1 MEMIRKQIQIWMQDM
16 LLQLE
21 LKYVHQVGQF
31 SLVDGSSD
39 LQFVWNAKNNR
50 FDSIRIGVQDLFANP
65 LAMYSAFEAYQRVL
79 SMCVVVAQ
87 IEYMVHHVN
96 IECMD
101 VLKRAESSLKFMLGE
116 KRAREV
122 IEHYERMDKRIVVH
136 VEMR

>member
-1 MEMIRKQIQIWMQDM
+1 
-16 LLQLE
+16 
-21 LKYVHQVGQF
+21 
-31 SLVDGSSD
+31 
-39 LQFVWNAKNNR
+39 
-50 FDSIRIGVQDLFANP
+50 
-65 LAMYSAFEAYQRVL
+65 
-79 SMCVVVAQ
+79 MCVVVAQ

-101 VLKRAESSLKFMLGE
+101 VLKRAESSLQSMLGE

>member
-1 MEMIRKQIQIWMQDM
+1 MEMIRKQIQTWMQDM

-39 LQFVWNAKNNR
+39 LQFVWNVKNNR
-50 FDSIRIGVQDLFANP
+50 FDSIRIGVQDLFTNP
-65 LAMYSAFEAYQRVL
+65 MAMYSALEAYQRVL

-101 VLKRAESSLKFMLGE
+101 VLKQAESSLKSLLGE

>member
-1 MEMIRKQIQIWMQDM
+1 MEMIRKQIQICMHDM
-16 LLQLE
+16 LLRLE

-65 LAMYSAFEAYQRVL
+65 LAMYSALEAYQRVL

-101 VLKRAESSLKFMLGE
+101 VLKRAESSLKSMLGE

>member
-65 LAMYSAFEAYQRVL
+65 LAMYSALEAYQQVL

-101 VLKRAESSLKFMLGE
+101 VLKRAESSLKSLLGE

>member
-39 LQFVWNAKNNR
+39 LQFVWSAKNNR
-50 FDSIRIGVQDLFANP
+50 FDSIRIGVQDLFVNP
-65 LAMYSAFEAYQRVL
+65 LAMYSALEAYQRVL

-101 VLKRAESSLKFMLGE
+101 VLKRAESSLKSMLGE

-136 VEMR
+136 VDMR

>member
-1 MEMIRKQIQIWMQDM
+1 MEMIRKQIQTWMQDM

-39 LQFVWNAKNNR
+39 LQFVWNVKNNR

-65 LAMYSAFEAYQRVL
+65 LVMYSALEAYQRVL

-101 VLKRAESSLKFMLGE
+101 VLKRAESSLQSMLGE

>member
-65 LAMYSAFEAYQRVL
+65 LAMYSALEAYQRVL

-101 VLKRAESSLKFMLGE
+101 VLKRAESSLKSMLGE

>member
-21 LKYVHQVGQF
+21 LKYAHQVGQF

-65 LAMYSAFEAYQRVL
+65 LAMYSALEAYQRVL

-101 VLKRAESSLKFMLGE
+101 VLKRAESSVKSMLGE

>member
-50 FDSIRIGVQDLFANP
+50 FDSIRIGVQDLFTNP
-65 LAMYSAFEAYQRVL
+65 LAMYSALEAYQRVL

-101 VLKRAESSLKFMLGE
+101 VLKRAESSLKSMLGE

-122 IEHYERMDKRIVVH
+122 VEHYERMDKRIVVH